1 MTYNITLKRRA
12 GDVHWEIENRLEAFY
27 LQRHLCRGSIGIRNP
42 YLWLTL
48 LVSEVGYWSVIAS
61 TGSAIFASIIYTI
74 AFWWM
79 LTHAT
84 DAWAGD
90 IIERMDS
97 GNHERNS

>member
-1 MTYNITLKRRA
+1 MTYNITYKRRD

-27 LQRHLCRGSIGIRNP
+27 LQRYLCRGSSIRNP
-42 YLWLTL
+42 YLWLAL
-48 LVSEVGYWSVIAS
+48 LVSQVVYWSVLAS
-61 TGSAIFASIIYTI
+61 TGSMILAFIIYTT

-97 GNHERNS
+97 DNHERNS

>member
-1 MTYNITLKRRA
+1 MTYNITYKHRD
-12 GDVHWEIENRLEAFY
+12 GDFHWEIENRLEAFY
-27 LQRHLCRGSIGIRNP
+27 LQRYLCRGSIRNP
-42 YLWLTL
+42 YLWLAL
-48 LVSEVGYWSVIAS
+48 LVSQVVYWSVLAS
-61 TGSAIFASIIYTI
+61 TGSMIFAFIIYTS

-97 GNHERNS
+97 DNHERNS